1 MADNTPRGRQK
12 RVTQGNGVHRRGSGL
27 GTGKVGSSQ
36 GPAAGSSGSSGGMR
50 RAVTRGGL
58 PGGLVLILL
67 LVMLSG
73 RCGVSGTSSQSGSSY
88 TAQQSTDQS
97 VFQQPSVAQQT
108 QQAQQVQQAQ
118 TQQSTPQQPS
128 FPTQSQQAAPS
139 TQTAATYTG
148 GGYSMA
154 DLASLF
160 GGSGSVSSITGASS
174 GWSIPDNTSRLN
186 TSVSPKARE
195 KYTKLLGGGNDTVT
209 IMIYMCGTDLESKS
223 GMATSDLSEMAKAAI
238 SDKVNILIYT
248 GGCSGWRNNIMS
260 SKVNQVYRL
269 TNGGKFE
276 RLVPDDGSKVMTDPA
291 TLTAFINFCKKNFPA
306 SRNELIFWDHGGG
319 SISGYGYDQK
329 YPSAGA
335 MSLAQINSALSKANM
350 KFDFIG
356 FDCCLM
362 STAENALML
371 SQYADYMIASEETE
385 PGTGWYYTNWLSL
398 LSQNT
403 SVPTTE
409 LGKRIIDDFTDASA
423 QKARGQSTTLALID
437 LAELQN
443 TLPEKLAAFSVD
455 TSELIKNDEY
465 KTVATA
471 RSGAREFGAQA
482 RIDQVDLAD
491 LANRI
496 GTDDAKELVDV
507 IYSAVKY
514 NRTSRNMANSAGLA
528 IYFPSKRLSS
538 VNTMV
543 SQYQAIGM
551 DANYAKTIQEVATM
565 QASGQ
570 AASGGSAS
578 PFPMLDFGGLGGY
591 GSSGSSSSYGSADLL
606 TQLIGSMLSGG
617 STGGLGLQDL
627 GFMSG
632 SGLSDRA
639 VAEYIEE
646 NHFDADQLFWNVG
659 EDGLYTLTLP
669 AEQWSMVD
677 QLDLNMF
684 YDDGEGYVDLGYDNV
699 YEFTKDGSLIG
710 NTDRTWLA
718 INGDVVAYYHLDTT
732 DDGDQYRITGRVPC
746 LVNGERSDLILVFDN
761 DEPYGYIAGV
771 TTDYVNGETETAAKI
786 QPGIQEQQSAE
797 TDSETGLTENIRG
810 LTIGDRVDFLC
821 DFYSYD
827 GEYLDS
833 YMIGDRWIVD
843 GQPEISNVDV
853 GSGAVRVLYHFT
865 DMYGQEYWTPAIMQ

>member
-1 MADNTPRGRQK
+1 MLSYSNLTLS
-12 RVTQGNGVHRRGSGL
+12 HRRGSGL

-36 GPAAGSSGSSGGMR
+36 GPAAGSGGSSGGMR

-58 PGGLVLILL
+58 PGGLILILL

-108 QQAQQVQQAQ
+108 QQAQQVQQTQ

-409 LGKRIIDDFTDASA
+409 LGKRII
-423 QKARGQSTTLALID
+423 
-437 LAELQN
+437 
-443 TLPEKLAAFSVD
+443 
-455 TSELIKNDEY
+455 
-465 KTVATA
+465 
-471 RSGAREFGAQA
+471 
-482 RIDQVDLAD
+482 
-491 LANRI
+491 
-496 GTDDAKELVDV
+496 
-507 IYSAVKY
+507 
-514 NRTSRNMANSAGLA
+514 
-528 IYFPSKRLSS
+528 
-538 VNTMV
+538 
-543 SQYQAIGM
+543 
-551 DANYAKTIQEVATM
+551 
-565 QASGQ
+565 
-570 AASGGSAS
+570 
-578 PFPMLDFGGLGGY
+578 
-591 GSSGSSSSYGSADLL
+591 
-606 TQLIGSMLSGG
+606 
-617 STGGLGLQDL
+617 
-627 GFMSG
+627 
-632 SGLSDRA
+632 
-639 VAEYIEE
+639 
-646 NHFDADQLFWNVG
+646 
-659 EDGLYTLTLP
+659 
-669 AEQWSMVD
+669 
-677 QLDLNMF
+677 
-684 YDDGEGYVDLGYDNV
+684 
-699 YEFTKDGSLIG
+699 
-710 NTDRTWLA
+710 
-718 INGDVVAYYHLDTT
+718 
-732 DDGDQYRITGRVPC
+732 
-746 LVNGERSDLILVFDN
+746 
-761 DEPYGYIAGV
+761 
-771 TTDYVNGETETAAKI
+771 
-786 QPGIQEQQSAE
+786 
-797 TDSETGLTENIRG
+797 
-810 LTIGDRVDFLC
+810 
-821 DFYSYD
+821 
-827 GEYLDS
+827 
-833 YMIGDRWIVD
+833 
-843 GQPEISNVDV
+843 
-853 GSGAVRVLYHFT
+853 
-865 DMYGQEYWTPAIMQ
+865 